1 MVREGKG
8 MDNASKYYVGLDI
21 GTDSVGWAVTDENYN
36 IIRKKGKSLWGIR
49 LFEAASP
56 AAERRVFRSSRRRL
70 QRKVQRIKWLQEL
83 FAEVI
88 SDKDPG
94 FYQRMQDSKYYVEDK
109 SEQQK
114 NTLFFDSDYTDKEF
128 HKEFPTIF
136 HLRKALIEG
145 KREYDIRL
153 FYLAIHHILKHRG
166 HFLFEGS
173 NIESVASFENV
184 YFDLKQYLLDE
195 FEVEIETQ
203 DIQAVENLLKSK
215 KIARS
220 VKKKEL
226 VKLFAVEKEN
236 KSLIAILGLIAG
248 CTEKISTIFAN
259 DDYAELEK
267 NSICFSD
274 AGYEQMVDDLEANLG
289 ENMFL
294 IEKLK
299 AIYDWA
305 VLSEI
310 LGSERYLSFA
320 KVAKYKEHE
329 DDLIKLKEMIK
340 KYCPAKY
347 DEVFKVSDKSICNY
361 PSYIGMTIKNR
372 KKQYIEKKCS
382 QEDFNKYVLN
392 ILSKYEIDGE
402 YQGIMEK
409 LSLSMLLPK
418 QIVKDNG
425 VIPYQ
430 VHKTELAKILENAQ
444 KNYPV
449 LGAKGNDGLSIAD
462 KVLKIFEFRIPYYV
476 GPLNDAHLGTGN
488 CWIVKNKQ
496 EKIYPWN
503 FEDVVDIELS
513 AEKFIT
519 RMTNKCTY
527 IIGADVIPKN
537 SLLYSEFMVLNEL
550 NNVRIG
556 QDKISQDIKIK
567 IYKDLFLK
575 QRKVTRK
582 QFTNYLVREG
592 IMDKKE
598 EVSGFDG
605 DFKASMSSYIDF
617 STKVGLDLSK
627 YSTVEMVEEIIK
639 WILLYGEDKKIL
651 INKIKKVYGNQL
663 SQDQITQ
670 IKKLKYSSWGNFSR
684 ELLVDVVG
692 ADKETGECQSII
704 QALRDT
710 TYNFMQLL
718 SSNFTY
724 SDEIAELNR
733 SEKTTGKITYDIV
746 KDLYVSPAV
755 KHQLWQTVL
764 IMDELYKVMGAEPE
778 KIFIEM
784 ARGAEE
790 KPTRKESRKN
800 QLIELYKACKN
811 EERDWVNELS
821 NCTEQD
827 FRRDRLYLYYT
838 QKGRCMYSGKR
849 IELADLFDANKY
861 DVDHIYPQSKV
872 KDDSLDNRVLVC
884 RTYNANKT
892 DAYPIDSSI
901 QSNQY
906 PYWTM
911 LFKQNFISERKYKRL
926 IRNTPFTVGEL
937 SDFIARQLVETRQS
951 TKAAAELFKQQ
962 FDKTAVVYVKAG
974 NVSEFRRQFDLVK
987 VRDVND
993 YHHAKD
999 AFLNIVVGNV
1009 YHTKFTSSPLNFFQ
1023 QKVPQTYNIRRMY
1036 DFKVERNGKVAW
1048 IAENGQSITHVKKV
1062 MRKNDILYTRASFEA
1077 KGGLFNQTLASKE
1090 TCKVGSGY
1098 IPLKGSDSRMKD
1110 ITKYGGYG
1118 NIAGAY
1124 FFLVEHDEK
1133 KKRVRTIEFVPL
1145 YLKASI
1151 EASQDGLLSY
1161 CTDQLKLVNPVIVE
1175 KKIKMQSLLKIN
1187 GFYYHITGRSENRLL
1202 VRSAVQLCIDED
1214 VYNYSKKIYKYLDRN
1229 KEAKKILL
1237 INQFDSISKEE
1248 NMKLYDT
1255 LSYKLTKTIYINQ
1268 KNSQGTKLIEARELF
1283 HNLCIEEQCIV
1294 LGQLF
1299 QLTKCANLGADLK
1312 LIGGSSASG
1321 KMLIGKNFS
1330 LLDEVL
1336 IIHQSITG
1344 LYERKI
1350 NLLREV

>member
-1 MVREGKG
+1 
-8 MDNASKYYVGLDI
+8 
-21 GTDSVGWAVTDENYN
+21 
-36 IIRKKGKSLWGIR
+36 
-49 LFEAASP
+49 
-56 AAERRVFRSSRRRL
+56 
-70 QRKVQRIKWLQEL
+70 
-83 FAEVI
+83 
-88 SDKDPG
+88 
-94 FYQRMQDSKYYVEDK
+94 
-109 SEQQK
+109 
-114 NTLFFDSDYTDKEF
+114 
-128 HKEFPTIF
+128 
-136 HLRKALIEG
+136 
-145 KREYDIRL
+145 
-153 FYLAIHHILKHRG
+153 
-166 HFLFEGS
+166 
-173 NIESVASFENV
+173 
-184 YFDLKQYLLDE
+184 
-195 FEVEIETQ
+195 
-203 DIQAVENLLKSK
+203 
-215 KIARS
+215 
-220 VKKKEL
+220 
-226 VKLFAVEKEN
+226 
-236 KSLIAILGLIAG
+236 
-248 CTEKISTIFAN
+248 
-259 DDYAELEK
+259 
-267 NSICFSD
+267 
-274 AGYEQMVDDLEANLG
+274 
-289 ENMFL
+289 
-294 IEKLK
+294 
-299 AIYDWA
+299 
-305 VLSEI
+305 
-310 LGSERYLSFA
+310 
-320 KVAKYKEHE
+320 
-329 DDLIKLKEMIK
+329 
-340 KYCPAKY
+340 
-347 DEVFKVSDKSICNY
+347 
-361 PSYIGMTIKNR
+361 
-372 KKQYIEKKCS
+372 
-382 QEDFNKYVLN
+382 
-392 ILSKYEIDGE
+392 LSKYEIDGE
-402 YQGIMEK
+402 YQGIIEK

-449 LGAKGNDGLSIAD
+449 LGAKEKDGLSIAD

-488 CWIVKNKQ
+488 CWIVKNKK

-556 QDKISQDIKIK
+556 QDKISQDVKIK

-592 IMDKKE
+592 IMDKTE

-733 SEKTTGKITYDIV
+733 SEKTTGKITYDMV

-811 EERDWVNELS
+811 EERDWANELS

-827 FRRDRLYLYYT
+827 FRRDRLYLYYN
-838 QKGRCMYSGKR
+838 QKGRCMYCGKR
-849 IELADLFDANKY
+849 IELSDLFDANKY

-884 RTYNANKT
+884 RTCNAIKT
-892 DAYPIDSSI
+892 DEYPLNSSI

-1036 DFKVERNGKVAW
+1036 DFKVERYGKVAW
-1048 IAENGQSITHVKKV
+1048 IAENGQSISHVKKV
-1062 MRKNDILYTRASFEA
+1062 MYKNDILYTRASFEA
-1077 KGGLFNQTLASKE
+1077 KGGLFNQTLKSKE
-1090 TCKVGSGY
+1090 ACRNGYGY
-1098 IPLKGSDSRMKD
+1098 IPLKGGDPRMKD
-1110 ITKYGGYG
+1110 VTKYGGYEKV
-1118 NIAGAY
+1118 AGTY
-1124 FFLVEHDEK
+1124 FFLVEHEVK
-1133 KKRVRTIEFVPL
+1133 KNRVRTIENVPL
-1145 YLKASI
+1145 YLKSVI
-1151 EASQDGLLSY
+1151 ESSGDGLVIY
-1161 CTDQLKLVNPVIVE
+1161 CINQLGLKKPVIIE
-1175 KKIKMQSLLKIN
+1175 KKIKMQSLIKIN
-1187 GFYYHITGRSENRLL
+1187 GFPTHLTGRSGNSLL
-1202 VRSAVQLCIDED
+1202 VRGAVQLCIDEKF
-1214 VYNYSKKIYKYLDRN
+1214 YNYTKKIYNYLDRN
-1229 KEAKKILL
+1229 KEAKKVFKITCYDGITREDNIQLYEEL
-1237 INQFDSISKEE
+1237 VHKLNNSIYQYQP
-1248 NMKLYDT
+1248 NC
-1255 LSYKLTKTIYINQ
+1255 
-1268 KNSQGTKLIEARELF
+1268 QGKKLIGYKDDFVERV
-1283 HNLCIEEQCIV
+1283 IEDQCYI
-1294 LGQLF
+1294 LGQVI

-1312 LIGGSSASG
+1312 IIGGSTISG
-1321 KMLIGKNFS
+1321 KMLISKDIS
-1330 LLDEVL
+1330 KIDS
-1336 IIHQSITG
+1336 IHMIHQSATG
-1344 LYERKI
+1344 LFERKVD
-1350 NLLREV
+1350 LLREV

>member
-1 MVREGKG
+1 M
-8 MDNASKYYVGLDI
+8 
-21 GTDSVGWAVTDENYN
+21 
-36 IIRKKGKSLWGIR
+36 
-49 LFEAASP
+49 
-56 AAERRVFRSSRRRL
+56 
-70 QRKVQRIKWLQEL
+70 
-83 FAEVI
+83 
-88 SDKDPG
+88 
-94 FYQRMQDSKYYVEDK
+94 
-109 SEQQK
+109 
-114 NTLFFDSDYTDKEF
+114 
-128 HKEFPTIF
+128 
-136 HLRKALIEG
+136 
-145 KREYDIRL
+145 
-153 FYLAIHHILKHRG
+153 
-166 HFLFEGS
+166 
-173 NIESVASFENV
+173 
-184 YFDLKQYLLDE
+184 
-195 FEVEIETQ
+195 
-203 DIQAVENLLKSK
+203 
-215 KIARS
+215 
-220 VKKKEL
+220 
-226 VKLFAVEKEN
+226 
-236 KSLIAILGLIAG
+236 
-248 CTEKISTIFAN
+248 
-259 DDYAELEK
+259 
-267 NSICFSD
+267 
-274 AGYEQMVDDLEANLG
+274 
-289 ENMFL
+289 
-294 IEKLK
+294 
-299 AIYDWA
+299 
-305 VLSEI
+305 
-310 LGSERYLSFA
+310 
-320 KVAKYKEHE
+320 AKYTEHQN
-329 DDLIKLKEMIK
+329 DLTELKKMIK
-340 KYCPAKY
+340 KYCPTKY
-347 DEVFKVSDKSICNY
+347 DEVFKVSDKSISNY
-361 PSYIGMTIKNR
+361 PAYIGMTIKNGR
-372 KKQYIEKKCS
+372 KQYIEKKCS
-382 QEDFNKYVLN
+382 QEDFNKYVLS
-392 ILSKYEIDGE
+392 ILSKYEIDDE
-402 YQGIMEK
+402 YKEIMEK

-418 QIVKDNG
+418 QVVKDNG

-430 VHKTELAKILENAQ
+430 VHKTELVKILENAQ
-444 KNYPV
+444 KNYPI
-449 LGAKGNDGLSIAD
+449 LGTKGNDNLSIAD

-519 RMTNKCTY
+519 RMTSKCTY

-556 QDKISQDIKIK
+556 QDKISQDVKIR
-567 IYKDLFLK
+567 IYNDLFLK
-575 QRKVTRK
+575 QRKVTKK
-582 QFTNYLVREG
+582 QFINYLVREG
-592 IMDKKE
+592 IMDKTE

-617 STKVGLDLSK
+617 STKIGLDLSK
-627 YSTVEMVEEIIK
+627 YSNVEMVEEIIK

-651 INKIKKVYGNQL
+651 INKIKKIYGNNL

-684 ELLVDVVG
+684 ELLVDVIG
-692 ADKETGECQSII
+692 ADKDTGECQSII
-704 QALRDT
+704 QALRNT

-724 SDEIAELNR
+724 VEEIEDMNR
-733 SEKTTGKITYDIV
+733 GEQTSGKITYDMV

-764 IMDELYKVMGAEPE
+764 IMDELYRVMGVEPE

-838 QKGRCMYSGKR
+838 QKGRCMYCGKR
-849 IELADLFDANKY
+849 IELSDLFDANKY

-884 RTYNANKT
+884 RTCNAIKT
-892 DAYPIDSSI
+892 DDYPLNSGI

-911 LFKQNFISERKYKRL
+911 LFKQKLISERKYKRL

-962 FDKTAVVYVKAG
+962 FNKTTVVYVKAG
-974 NVSEFRRQFDLVK
+974 NVSEFRRQFDLIK

-1009 YHTKFTSSPLNFFQ
+1009 YHTKFTSNPFNFFQ

-1048 IAENGQSITHVKKV
+1048 IAENGQSIGQVKRV

-1090 TCKVGSGY
+1090 TCKVGCGY
-1098 IPLKGSDSRMKD
+1098 IPLKGSDPRMQD

-1118 NIAGAY
+1118 NITGAY
-1124 FFLVEHDEK
+1124 FFLVEHDDK

-1151 EASQDGLLSY
+1151 ESTEEGLLNY
-1161 CTDQLKLVNPVIVE
+1161 CIDQLKLVNPMIID

-1187 GFYYHITGRSENRLL
+1187 GFYLHLTGRTGKQLL
-1202 VRSAVQLCIDED
+1202 VRGAVQLCIDEEL
-1214 VYNYSKKIYKYLDRN
+1214 YNYTKKIYKYLDRN
-1229 KEAKKILL
+1229 KEAKKVIE
-1237 INQFDSISKEE
+1237 ITKYDEITKMDNT
-1248 NMKLYDT
+1248 KLYNEIV
-1255 LSYKLTKTIYINQ
+1255 SKLNDTIYQYQPNC
-1268 KNSQGTKLIEARELF
+1268 QGKKLIDYRESYEK
-1283 HNLCIEEQCIV
+1283 LCLEEQCYV
-1294 LGQLF
+1294 LGQIL

-1312 LIGGSSASG
+1312 LVGGSNQSG
-1321 KMLIGKNFS
+1321 TMKISNSIMNCR
-1330 LLDEVL
+1330 EVY

-1344 LYERKI
+1344 LYERWI

>member
-1 MVREGKG
+1 ME
-8 MDNASKYYVGLDI
+8 NTSKYYVGLDI

-36 IIRKKGKSLWGIR
+36 IIRKKGNSLWGIR

-70 QRKVQRIKWLQEL
+70 QRKVQRIKWLQDL

-88 SDKDPG
+88 ADKDPG

-114 NTLFFDSDYTDKEF
+114 NALFFDDRYTDKEF
-128 HKEFPTIF
+128 HQEFPTIF

-145 KREYDIRL
+145 KKEYDIRL

-184 YFDLKQYLLDE
+184 YFDLKQYLLDQ
-195 FEVEIETQ
+195 FDIEIETQ
-203 DIQAVENLLKSK
+203 DILAVENLLKSK

-226 VKLFAVEKEN
+226 IKLFAVEKEN

-248 CTEKISTIFAN
+248 CTEKISVIFDN

-267 NSICFSD
+267 NTICFSD

-320 KVAKYKEHE
+320 KVAKYTEHQN
-329 DDLIKLKEMIK
+329 DLTELKKMIK
-340 KYCPAKY
+340 KYCPTKY
-347 DEVFKVSDKSICNY
+347 GEVFKVSDKSNSNY
-361 PSYIGMTIKNR
+361 PSYIGMTIKNGR
-372 KKQYIEKKCS
+372 KQYVEKKCS
-382 QEDFNKYVLN
+382 QEEFNKYVLN
-392 ILSKYEIDGE
+392 ILSKYEIDDE

-430 VHKTELAKILENAQ
+430 VHKTELVKILENAQ
-444 KNYPV
+444 KNYPI
-449 LGAKGNDGLSIAD
+449 LGTKGNDNLSIAD

-476 GPLNDAHLGTGN
+476 GPLNDAHLGMGN

-503 FEDVVDIELS
+503 FEDVVDSELS

-527 IIGADVIPKN
+527 IIGVDVIPKN

-556 QDKISQDIKIK
+556 QDKISQDVKIR
-567 IYKDLFLK
+567 IYDDLFLK

-582 QFTNYLVREG
+582 QFINYLVREG
-592 IMDKKE
+592 IMDKTE

-617 STKVGLDLSK
+617 STKIGLDLSK
-627 YSTVEMVEEIIK
+627 YSNVEMVEEIIQ

-651 INKIKKVYGNQL
+651 INKVIKVYGNKL

-684 ELLVDVVG
+684 ELLVDVIG
-692 ADKETGECQSII
+692 ADKDTGECQSII
-704 QALRDT
+704 QALRNT

-724 SDEIAELNR
+724 AEEIADMNR
-733 SEKTTGKITYDIV
+733 GEQTSGKITYDMV

-764 IMDELYKVMGAEPE
+764 IMDELYRVMGVEPE

-872 KDDSLDNRVLVC
+872 KDDSLDNRVLVLK
-884 RTYNANKT
+884 TYNADKT
-892 DAYPIDSSI
+892 DIYPIDSSI

-911 LFKQNFISERKYKRL
+911 LFKQKFISERKYKRL

-962 FDKTAVVYVKAG
+962 FDKTTVVYVKSG
-974 NVSEFRRQFDLVK
+974 NVSEFRRQFDLIK

-1048 IAENGQSITHVKKV
+1048 IAENGQSIGQVKRV

-1077 KGGLFNQTLASKE
+1077 KGGLYNQTLASKE

-1098 IPLKGSDSRMKD
+1098 IPLKGSDSRMQD

-1124 FFLVEHDEK
+1124 FFLVEHDDK

-1151 EASQDGLLSY
+1151 EASEEGLLNY
-1161 CTDQLKLVNPVIVE
+1161 CIDQLKLVNPVIID

-1187 GFYYHITGRSENRLL
+1187 GFYLHLTGRTGKQLL
-1202 VRSAVQLCIDED
+1202 VRGAVQLCLDEEL
-1214 VYNYSKKIYKYLDRN
+1214 YNYTKKIYKYLDRN
-1229 KEAKKILL
+1229 KEAKKVIE
-1237 INQFDSISKEE
+1237 ITKYDEITKMDNT
-1248 NMKLYDT
+1248 KLYNEIV
-1255 LSYKLTKTIYINQ
+1255 SKLNDTIYQYQPNC
-1268 KNSQGTKLIEARELF
+1268 QGKKLIDYRE
-1283 HNLCIEEQCIV
+1283 NYKKLCLEEQCYV
-1294 LGQLF
+1294 LGQIL

-1312 LIGGSSASG
+1312 LVGGSNQSG
-1321 KMLIGKNFS
+1321 TMKISNSIMNCR
-1330 LLDEVL
+1330 EVY